1 MSLRV
6 VGNTIYGSNQ
16 KDLVAEIT
24 EKVPSYV
31 QIEALK
37 NAYPNGRVVRNEF
50 YLGSLA
56 GEAGQSLK
64 INIDPSSPNFMR
76 GMDFN
81 SGDGIGGISKI
92 LMEAY
97 RWKITDVAEHFATF
111 LDRPQAEAPM
121 NPINPNKFAQTA
133 RENNPNKLS
142 KDGSLILIHR
152 TMASISTLS
161 TDGEV
166 LVTVRRYI
174 ERDAAGE
181 IVRDTD
187 GNAKKEFRQF
197 PRLPETR
204 PLYNLPDIA
213 QSDRVIWVE
222 GEKCADELTKQGYT
236 ATCTIGGA
244 GMLSRNTKDKFDFS
258 PLQGK
263 ELIIWPDNDDAG
275 RKLARIVQELAQN
288 AGAKINYHACAT
300 EGKAQEV
307 GCSRC
312 N

>member
-16 KDLVAEIT
+16 KDIVAEIT

-111 LDRPQAEAPM
+111 LNRPQAEAPM
-121 NPINPNKFAQTA
+121 NPINPNK
-133 RENNPNKLS
+133 LS
-142 KDGSLILIHR
+142 KDGSLIVTHR
-152 TMASISTLS
+152 TMASISTYQLM
-161 TDGEV
+161 
-166 LVTVRRYI
+166 
-174 ERDAAGE
+174 
-181 IVRDTD
+181 
-187 GNAKKEFRQF
+187 
-197 PRLPETR
+197 
-204 PLYNLPDIA
+204 
-213 QSDRVIWVE
+213 
-222 GEKCADELTKQGYT
+222 EKSL
-236 ATCTIGGA
+236 
-244 GMLSRNTKDKFDFS
+244 
-258 PLQGK
+258 
-263 ELIIWPDNDDAG
+263 
-275 RKLARIVQELAQN
+275 
-288 AGAKINYHACAT
+288 
-300 EGKAQEV
+300 
-307 GCSRC
+307 
-312 N
+312 

>member
-6 VGNTIYGSNQ
+6 VGNTIYGGNQ

-111 LDRPQAEAPM
+111 LDQPQAEAPM
-121 NPINPNKFAQTA
+121 NPINPTNLTIA
-133 RENNPNKLS
+133 RENNPNKLN
-142 KDGSLILIHR
+142 KDGSLIVIHR
-152 TMASISTLS
+152 TMANISTYQLM
-161 TDGEV
+161 
-166 LVTVRRYI
+166 
-174 ERDAAGE
+174 
-181 IVRDTD
+181 
-187 GNAKKEFRQF
+187 
-197 PRLPETR
+197 
-204 PLYNLPDIA
+204 
-213 QSDRVIWVE
+213 
-222 GEKCADELTKQGYT
+222 EK
-236 ATCTIGGA
+236 
-244 GMLSRNTKDKFDFS
+244 FS
-258 PLQGK
+258 
-263 ELIIWPDNDDAG
+263 
-275 RKLARIVQELAQN
+275 
-288 AGAKINYHACAT
+288 
-300 EGKAQEV
+300 
-307 GCSRC
+307 
-312 N
+312 